1 VNQSD
6 GTQSIDGIHEYHGVK
21 ESLRIGRKETFFVLA
36 LILVYFYLRFFLY
49 PTTHQ
54 YLEILIILGIICGT
68 WLAFRP
74 SEWAVEGIESTAG
87 HLGLTAYVA
96 GMLTSLAS
104 NMPEAVVSG
113 ISAFNGYTQ
122 GSQELLDIAV
132 LSVLVAAGFNMLLL
146 GITIM
151 IATKGKADDMEV
163 PEEAIK
169 KDSVLIRWTIVALV
183 SMFALGVVYHLEFIE
198 RALENI
204 ASGGT
209 TDLNGL
215 SGLTFPRLASLVLF
229 ISYLVYA
236 AVLVTGDV
244 AETKETTVPHHKKRG
259 AIILTLIGFVGI
271 FFAGEMLT
279 SSVELFLHNYST
291 VIEDVANPVRIAAL
305 ILGAA
310 GALPEH
316 GIALIAAAKG
326 KVGLAVGNLIGG
338 ILQIVLLVAG
348 GIGIFV
354 PIPLDQYVLFQ
365 IVVIAGSLWFL
376 KRAITDDHRLDFFEG
391 AMIILLQAY
400 VFVLF
405 IFPPIT

>member
-1 VNQSD
+1 MNESQGNHS
-6 GTQSIDGIHEYHGVK
+6 SINEHYYSSVR
-21 ESLRIGRKETFFVLA
+21 ESLVAGRKE
-36 LILVYFYLRFFLY
+36 ILVIIILIAVYVYVRFIIY
-49 PTTHQ
+49 PGTHQ
-54 YLEILIILGIICGT
+54 YFEILIILGLVCGT

-74 SEWAVEGIESTAG
+74 SEWAVEGVESGAG

-113 ISAFNGYTQ
+113 IAAFNGYTS
-122 GSQELLDIAV
+122 GSQDLLDIAV
-132 LSVLVAAGFNMLLL
+132 LSVMVSAGFNMFLL

-151 IATKGKADDMEV
+151 IATRGKADDMEV
-163 PEEAIK
+163 PVEAIK
-169 KDSVLIRWTIVALV
+169 KDSVLIRWTIVALL
-183 SMFALGVVYHLEFIE
+183 SMFALGVVFHLNFIVS
-198 RALENI
+198 ALEQLSNGGTFNIEDIKNLSFPPI
-204 ASGGT
+204 AS
-209 TDLNGL
+209 
-215 SGLTFPRLASLVLF
+215 FVLMS
-229 ISYLVYA
+229 SYIVYA

-244 AETKETTVPHHKKRG
+244 ADSQEKAQPHHKKSSS
-259 AIILTLIGFVGI
+259 IILTLVGFIGI
-271 FFAGEMLT
+271 FFAGEILT
-279 SSVELFLHNYST
+279 NAVEIFLEHFST
-291 VIEDVANPVRIAAL
+291 SITNLTNPVRIAAL

-316 GIALIAAAKG
+316 GIAVIAAAKG
-326 KVGLAVGNLIGG
+326 KIGLAVGNLIGG

-354 PIPLDQYVLFQ
+354 PIPLDTYVLFQ

-400 VFVLF
+400 VFILF
-405 IFPPIT
+405 LFPPIT